1 MSISALEAP
10 AGTAQV
16 ILLDDGMVVRLSGGL
31 DTDESLVALRAALLT
46 PRPEGVRDV
55 VVDAG
60 RVTAVSDSAVAVLWA
75 ALAWAESTDRRMRF
89 SGMSA
94 PLTETLEELG
104 LSGELPRLDCSAA
117 APAGQLPG
125 AD

>member
-1 MSISALEAP
+1 MSISALEAQ
-10 AGTAQV
+10 AETAQV
-16 ILLDDGMVVRLSGGL
+16 ILLEDGMVVRLSGGL
-31 DTDESLVALRAALLT
+31 DTEEALVALRAALLT

-60 RVTAVSDSAVAVLWA
+60 QVTAVSDSAVAVLWA

-89 SGMSA
+89 CGMSA
-94 PLTETLEELG
+94 PLTRTLEELG
-104 LSGELPRLDCSAA
+104 LSDELPRLDRSAA
-117 APAGQLPG
+117 ALAGHRLA